1 MSREGISYRFTHAV
15 TRKPAHSV
23 VRGLRA
29 IDRGTPEYGIF
40 ETEHQGYVAA
50 LRHAGLKVTTL
61 ETCEEF
67 PDSVFIEDA
76 ALCLPEGV
84 VMLRPG
90 TPSRTGESAQLAPDL
105 SAMGLHIH
113 PHGSDGYI
121 DGGDILVTDSAV
133 LVGLSSRT
141 DRAGFEWLKAL
152 LQSWDYKVMAVETPQ
167 QVLHFKSDCCVL
179 DSSTIM
185 ATSRLAGK
193 ACFSGFRVL
202 TVPSGEEPAA
212 NSIRVNDSLLIPD
225 GFPETADMLVR
236 EGYSVVTVPVSQASL
251 LDGGL
256 SCMSLRFRRCG

>member
-1 MSREGISYRFTHAV
+1 MSRQGISYRFTHAV
-15 TRKPAHSV
+15 TRKPSHSV

-29 IDRGTPEYGIF
+29 IDRGTPDFEIF
-40 ETEHQGYVAA
+40 ETEHRLYLEA
-50 LRHAGLKVTTL
+50 LRQAGLKVTTL

-90 TPSRTGESAQLAPDL
+90 TPSRTGESAQLVPELA
-105 SAMGLHIH
+105 AMGLHIH
-113 PHGSDGYI
+113 PNGSDGYI

-133 LVGLSSRT
+133 LAGLSNRT

>member
-15 TRKPAHSV
+15 TRKPSHSV

-29 IDRGTPEYGIF
+29 IDRGTPDFGIF
-40 ETEHQGYVAA
+40 ETEHRRYLAA
-50 LRHAGLKVTTL
+50 LRHAGLEVTTL
-61 ETCEEF
+61 GACIEF

-76 ALCLPEGV
+76 ALCLPEGA

-113 PHGSDGYI
+113 PNGSDGYI

-152 LQSWDYKVMAVETPQ
+152 LQPWDYKVMAVETPQ

-185 ATSRLAGK
+185 ATSRLAGE

-225 GFPETADMLVR
+225 GFPQTADILAR

>member
-1 MSREGISYRFTHAV
+1 MSREGISFRFTHAV
-15 TRKPAHSV
+15 TRKPSHSV

-29 IDRGTPEYGIF
+29 IDRGAPDYGIF
-40 ETEHQGYVAA
+40 EIEHRGYVAA
-50 LRHAGLKVTTL
+50 LRHAGLQVTTL
-61 ETCEEF
+61 ETREEF
-67 PDSVFIEDA
+67 PDSVFIEDT

-90 TPSRTGESAQLAPDL
+90 TPSRTGEPDQLAPEL
-105 SAMGLHIH
+105 SAAGLPVH
-113 PHGSDGYI
+113 PHGSGGTI

-141 DRAGFEWLKAL
+141 DRAGFEWLRAL
-152 LQSWDYKVMAVETPQ
+152 LQSLGYRVTAVETPH

-179 DSSTIM
+179 DSSTIL
-185 ATSRLAGK
+185 ATSRLAGQG
-193 ACFSGFRVL
+193 CFSGFRVL

-225 GFPETADMLVR
+225 GFPETAEMLAR
-236 EGYSVVTVPVSQASL
+236 EGYSVVAVPVSQASL

-256 SCMSLRFRRCG
+256 SCMSLRFRRFD

>member
-29 IDRGTPEYGIF
+29 IDRGTPDFEIF
-40 ETEHQGYVAA
+40 ETEHRLYLEA
-50 LRHAGLKVTTL
+50 LRQAGLKVTTL
-61 ETCEEF
+61 ETCEDF

-90 TPSRTGESAQLAPDL
+90 TPSRTGESAQLVPELA
-105 SAMGLHIH
+105 AMGLHIH
-113 PHGSDGYI
+113 PNGSDGYI

-133 LVGLSSRT
+133 LAGLSNWT

-152 LQSWDYKVMAVETPQ
+152 LHSWDYKVMAVETPQ

-225 GFPETADMLVR
+225 GFPETAEMLVR

>member
-1 MSREGISYRFTHAV
+1 MSRQGISYRFTHAV
-15 TRKPAHSV
+15 TRKPSHSV

-29 IDRGTPEYGIF
+29 IDRGTPDFEIF
-40 ETEHQGYVAA
+40 ETEHRLYLAA

-90 TPSRTGESAQLAPDL
+90 TPSRTGESAQLVPELA
-105 SAMGLHIH
+105 AMGLHIH
-113 PHGSDGYI
+113 PNGSDGYI

-133 LVGLSSRT
+133 LAGLSNRT

-152 LQSWDYKVMAVETPQ
+152 LHSWDYKVMAVETPQ

-225 GFPETADMLVR
+225 GFPETAEMLVR